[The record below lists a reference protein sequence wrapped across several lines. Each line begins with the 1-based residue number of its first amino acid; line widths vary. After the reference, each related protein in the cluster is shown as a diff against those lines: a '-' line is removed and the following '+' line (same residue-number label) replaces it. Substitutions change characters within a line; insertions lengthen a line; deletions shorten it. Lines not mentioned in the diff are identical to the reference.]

1 MLVQNESKLVF
12 MDTFSEGEN
21 NFMINAALPAIVI
34 DPSKCWSIT
43 FPAMNPDFLCFKTEL
58 LTVMIYFPVFFS
70 YVIKI
75 RCQAQ

>member
-34 DPSKCWSIT
+34 DPSKC
-43 FPAMNPDFLCFKTEL
+43 
-58 LTVMIYFPVFFS
+58 
-70 YVIKI
+70 
-75 RCQAQ
+75 